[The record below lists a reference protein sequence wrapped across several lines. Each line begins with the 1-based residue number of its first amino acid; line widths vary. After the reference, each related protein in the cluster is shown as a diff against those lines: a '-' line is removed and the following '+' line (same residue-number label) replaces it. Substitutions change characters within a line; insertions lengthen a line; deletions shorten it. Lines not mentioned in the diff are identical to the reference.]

1 MGEIPTVDFT
11 SSGVEGRRKAPA
23 GAFISA
29 ERNVDAKNPDTAK
42 RNDLDRFRL
51 RNFIEDLIDSG
62 ELEIR
67 DDRVDLADL
76 AAIMQG
82 NAKAVWFRNV
92 GQEQMELVGNVLAG
106 RNRLARA
113 FECEPRKVA
122 VEMQKRLRNKPE
134 FIECTQATAPVQEVV
149 LQGTD
154 ADLTKLPVHLQH
166 AADGAPYLAALDYVI
181 DPATGMTNSGFRRL
195 MLRSAHE
202 AGVDL
207 NAPSDLRAI
216 YMAASA
222 RGEKLPVAFVI
233 GSHPIDHVS
242 ATMRIPVDELGL
254 VSSLRGAPLPVF
266 KCVTQDIRVP
276 ADAEMVI
283 EGYLDERGYSEK
295 EGPYGE
301 YLGYYGGVK
310 MNPVFHVT
318 AITHRRNP
326 LFMTTTISGNRM
338 DLTDTSNLEALRCEL
353 NVWEALKPVVRE
365 PQAVYAPVA
374 SGGSMSVRVSLK
386 QRYPGEARTA
396 LYTILGSVGVKNAFV
411 VDPDIDIFSNEQMEW
426 ALGTRFQPDKDLII
440 VSGVRLSPLDPSL
453 HGSPVGAKAGYDLTW
468 PMQYANKWE
477 LVTPTP
483 PTYEGA
489 KFPSLRAALED
500 GPKRFE
506 SLMAALG
513 SRDGREI
520 VRELHTLRDKGLER
534 DDEGRYFLKK

>member
-1 MGEIPTVDFT
+1 M
-11 SSGVEGRRKAPA
+11 
-23 GAFISA
+23 
-29 ERNVDAKNPDTAK
+29 DAKSPPIGH
-42 RNDLDRFRL
+42 NDLDRFRL
-51 RNFIEDLIDSG
+51 RSYLESLRDSD

-82 NAKAVWFRNV
+82 NRKAVWFRNV
-92 GQEQMELVGNVLAG
+92 GDEKMELVGNVVAG
-106 RNRLARA
+106 RNRLAHA
-113 FECEPRKVA
+113 FGVEPRKVA
-122 VEMQKRLRNKPE
+122 LEMQRRLRLAPQL
-134 FIECTQATAPVQEVV
+134 IETSRADAPVQEVV
-149 LQGTD
+149 LTGED

-166 AADGAPYLAALDYVI
+166 AADGAPYISAAIDFSI
-181 DPATGMTNSGFRRL
+181 DPATGLTNSGLRRL
-195 MLRSAHE
+195 MLRGRFE

-222 RGEKLPVAFVI
+222 RGEKLPVSFVV
-233 GSHPIDHVS
+233 GAHPIDCVS

-254 VSSLRGAPLPVF
+254 ISSLRAAPLPVV
-266 KCVTQDIRVP
+266 KCVTNDIRVP
-276 ADAEMVI
+276 ADAEIVI
-283 EGYLDERGYSEK
+283 EGYLDERGYVEK

-301 YLGYYGGVK
+301 YLGYSGVVK

-318 AITHRRNP
+318 AITHRRDA
-326 LFMTTTISGNRM
+326 LFQTATISGNRM
-338 DLTDTSNLEALRCEL
+338 DYTDTSNLEALRCEL

-365 PQAVYAPVA
+365 PLAVYAPVA
-374 SGGSMSVRVSLK
+374 SGGSMSVRVALK

-411 VDPDIDIFSNEQMEW
+411 VDPDIDIFSDQQMEW
-426 ALGTRFQPDKDLII
+426 ALGTRFQADKDLII

-468 PMQYANKWE
+468 PMAAATKWE
-477 LVTPTP
+477 LATPTP

-489 KFPSLRAALED
+489 RFPSLRAALED

-506 SLMAALG
+506 ALMAALG

-520 VRELHTLRDKGLER
+520 VRELDTLRDKGLQR
-534 DDEGRYFLKK
+534 DEQGRYFLK